1 MKKLTALLLVAAL
14 LCVAAAAEGRVAGG
28 ERSANKYV
36 ALTFDDGPT
45 GALTAQLLDGLRE
58 RYVSATF
65 FLCGYRAEEYP
76 ALVRRMAE
84 EGHELAIH
92 GWRHAYLHTMAQ
104 AEIRE
109 ELKGTGE
116 LIAGLTGVRPK
127 LFRPPGGLCSE
138 TVMEEAAQEGL
149 AAILWSVD
157 PEDWSTHDAGAVV
170 RRVQKKARDGDILLM
185 HDLSP
190 SSVTAALRLIDQMTA
205 QGYQFCTVSELAA
218 IRGKRLEAGEKYYKF
233 PKETEASPGEAVS
246 FFRPRT

>member
-14 LCVAAAAEGRVAGG
+14 LCVVAGAEGRVAGG

-36 ALTFDDGPT
+36 SLTFDDGPT
-45 GALTAQLLDGLRE
+45 GELTAQLLDGLRE

-149 AAILWSVD
+149 SAILWSVD

-233 PKETEASPGEAVS
+233 PKETEA
-246 FFRPRT
+246 

>member
-14 LCVAAAAEGRVAGG
+14 LCVVAGAEGRVAGG

-149 AAILWSVD
+149 SAILWSVD

-218 IRGKRLEAGEKYYKF
+218 IRGKRLEAGEKYYKL
-233 PKETEASPGEAVS
+233 PKETEA
-246 FFRPRT
+246 

>member
-1 MKKLTALLLVAAL
+1 MVL
-14 LCVAAAAEGRVAGG
+14 
-28 ERSANKYV
+28 
-36 ALTFDDGPT
+36 
-45 GALTAQLLDGLRE
+45 
-58 RYVSATF
+58 
-65 FLCGYRAEEYP
+65 
-76 ALVRRMAE
+76 RMAE
-84 EGHELAIH
+84 VGVEMAILC
-92 GWRHAYLHTMAQ
+92 WRHAYLHTMAQ

-233 PKETEASPGEAVS
+233 RKETEA
-246 FFRPRT
+246 

>member
-14 LCVAAAAEGRVAGG
+14 LCVVAGAEGRVAGG

-149 AAILWSVD
+149 SAILWSVD

-185 HDLSP
+185 HDLRP

-233 PKETEASPGEAVS
+233 PKETEA
-246 FFRPRT
+246 

>member
-1 MKKLTALLLVAAL
+1 MKKLTALVLAALLLLVAAG
-14 LCVAAAAEGRVAGG
+14 AEGRAAGG
-28 ERSANKYV
+28 EGGATKYI

-76 ALVRRMAE
+76 ELVRRMAE

-104 AEIRE
+104 EEIRE

-116 LIAGLTGVRPK
+116 LIEGLTGVRPK
-127 LFRPPGGLCSE
+127 LFRPPGGLCNA
-138 TVMEEAAQEGL
+138 TVLQEAVQEEL

-170 RRVQKKARDGDILLM
+170 RRVMKKAGDGDILLM

-218 IRGKRLEAGEKYYKF
+218 VRGKRLEAGEKYYKF
-233 PKETEASPGEAVS
+233 PKETE
-246 FFRPRT
+246 T

>member
-1 MKKLTALLLVAAL
+1 MKKAGKLTALLLVAAL
-14 LCVAAAAEGRVAGG
+14 LCVAAGAEGRVAGG

-233 PKETEASPGEAVS
+233 PKETEA
-246 FFRPRT
+246 

>member
-14 LCVAAAAEGRVAGG
+14 LCVVAGAEGRVAGG

-45 GALTAQLLDGLRE
+45 GELTAQLLDGLRE

-149 AAILWSVD
+149 SAILWSVD

-205 QGYQFCTVSELAA
+205 LGYQFCTVSELAA

-233 PKETEASPGEAVS
+233 PKETEA
-246 FFRPRT
+246 

>member
-14 LCVAAAAEGRVAGG
+14 LCVVAGAEGRVAGG

-45 GALTAQLLDGLRE
+45 GELTAQLLDGLRE

-109 ELKGTGE
+109 ELKGFGRR
-116 LIAGLTGVRPK
+116 AD
-127 LFRPPGGLCSE
+127 F
-138 TVMEEAAQEGL
+138 AA
-149 AAILWSVD
+149 
-157 PEDWSTHDAGAVV
+157 
-170 RRVQKKARDGDILLM
+170 RR
-185 HDLSP
+185 
-190 SSVTAALRLIDQMTA
+190 
-205 QGYQFCTVSELAA
+205 
-218 IRGKRLEAGEKYYKF
+218 
-233 PKETEASPGEAVS
+233 
-246 FFRPRT
+246 

>member
-14 LCVAAAAEGRVAGG
+14 LCVVAGAEGRVAGG

-233 PKETEASPGEAVS
+233 PKETEASPGKAVS
-246 FFRPRT
+246 FCRPRT

>member
-14 LCVAAAAEGRVAGG
+14 LCVVAGAEGRVAGG

-45 GALTAQLLDGLRE
+45 GELTAQLLDGLRE

-149 AAILWSVD
+149 SAILWSVD

-233 PKETEASPGEAVS
+233 PKETEA
-246 FFRPRT
+246 

>member
-14 LCVAAAAEGRVAGG
+14 LCVAAGAEGRVAGG

-149 AAILWSVD
+149 SAILWSVD

-190 SSVTAALRLIDQMTA
+190 SSVTAALRLIDKMTA

-233 PKETEASPGEAVS
+233 PKETEA
-246 FFRPRT
+246 